1 MSYNANLEPPR
12 KGLIRQEI
20 ITIEEEN
27 GVITKRTNVRAY
39 AEDGV
44 DYLDHMQIENLDKDR
59 IIKEV
64 IRFSK
69 IYFEGEELSEEDL
82 AIVVGKLMERLE
94 IDMNIGTFI
103 VVSWTIIFIKPLLNF
118 NIAWT

>member
-1 MSYNANLEPPR
+1 MTYGANLEPPR

-44 DYLDHMQIENLDKDR
+44 DYLDHMQSEPLVYLHGRSAKISGVDFSTENL
-59 IIKEV
+59 EV
-64 IRFSK
+64 
-69 IYFEGEELSEEDL
+69 D
-82 AIVVGKLMERLE
+82 
-94 IDMNIGTFI
+94 D
-103 VVSWTIIFIKPLLNF
+103 
-118 NIAWT
+118 

>member
-1 MSYNANLEPPR
+1 MADNPRLEPPR

-44 DYLDHMQIENLDKDR
+44 DYLDHMQSEPLVYLHGRSTKRSGVDFSTENL
-59 IIKEV
+59 EV
-64 IRFSK
+64 
-69 IYFEGEELSEEDL
+69 D
-82 AIVVGKLMERLE
+82 
-94 IDMNIGTFI
+94 D
-103 VVSWTIIFIKPLLNF
+103 
-118 NIAWT
+118 

>member
-1 MSYNANLEPPR
+1 MTDNPRLEPPR

-44 DYLDHMQIENLDKDR
+44 DYLDHMQSEPLVYLHGRSAKISGVDFSTENL
-59 IIKEV
+59 EV
-64 IRFSK
+64 
-69 IYFEGEELSEEDL
+69 D
-82 AIVVGKLMERLE
+82 
-94 IDMNIGTFI
+94 D
-103 VVSWTIIFIKPLLNF
+103 
-118 NIAWT
+118 

>member
-1 MSYNANLEPPR
+1 MADNPRLEPPR

-44 DYLDHMQIENLDKDR
+44 DYLDHMQSEPLVYLHGRSAKISGVDFSTENL
-59 IIKEV
+59 EV
-64 IRFSK
+64 
-69 IYFEGEELSEEDL
+69 D
-82 AIVVGKLMERLE
+82 
-94 IDMNIGTFI
+94 D
-103 VVSWTIIFIKPLLNF
+103 
-118 NIAWT
+118 

>member
-39 AEDGV
+39 AEDGI
-44 DYLDHMQIENLDKDR
+44 DYLDHMQSEPMVYLKGRSVKRSAIDFSTENL
-59 IIKEV
+59 EV
-64 IRFSK
+64 
-69 IYFEGEELSEEDL
+69 D
-82 AIVVGKLMERLE
+82 
-94 IDMNIGTFI
+94 D
-103 VVSWTIIFIKPLLNF
+103 
-118 NIAWT
+118 

>member
-1 MSYNANLEPPR
+1 MVDNPRLEPPR

-44 DYLDHMQIENLDKDR
+44 DYLDHMQSEPLVYLHGRSTKRSGVDFSTENL
-59 IIKEV
+59 EV
-64 IRFSK
+64 
-69 IYFEGEELSEEDL
+69 D
-82 AIVVGKLMERLE
+82 
-94 IDMNIGTFI
+94 D
-103 VVSWTIIFIKPLLNF
+103 
-118 NIAWT
+118 